1 MKGQWN
7 MSKNAVFEKQYAL
20 KEHGSVQQKW
30 LVSVMNRTGC
40 NMCELAKKLHVSRQS
55 VSCYMTMNARMS
67 FPIIYTICCVTGIPD
82 NAEKVYEAIKKDI
95 KKGTAK

>member
-1 MKGQWN
+1 MAGRKVVYG
-7 MSKNAVFEKQYAL
+7 KQYIL
-20 KEHGSVQQKW
+20 KECESVQQKW

-40 NMCELAKKLHVSRQS
+40 TMCELAKKLHVSRQS

-95 KKGTAK
+95 KKGTEK